1 MMKAAVS
8 HTRIGRVSMQSLQR
22 IVPPFAG
29 GNATATCYC
38 RYPIEITK
46 SPFFLSS
53 CRSISNSR
61 RTMMTK
67 TTESIA
73 GPKPPQL
80 SVPAAAK
87 TSAGSGKAPGS
98 AQIPYIKDRGPVS
111 WPSLFL
117 VGIAAASLVAY
128 YNIERERRLESA
140 MGRVVSTGKP
150 AIGGPWS
157 LIDLDGQLV
166 TDISFQGKWLLLYFG
181 FARCP
186 DICPSEMSKIS
197 RVIDQ
202 LKETHPQLASKLVP
216 VFVSVDP
223 ARDSLTALKEYAK
236 DFHPDYVFLTG
247 SPSQVQEMA
256 KKFRV
261 YVSKAEETEDG
272 DYLVDH
278 SIVTYF
284 HDDMGELSD
293 CFTQSMRP
301 KDISEKIVEKMTTP
315 QSVV

>member
-1 MMKAAVS
+1 MFSTARHLPRQSTAMRRAITGRCSSISIGGRKNNAFGSRNAL
-8 HTRIGRVSMQSLQR
+8 TRISRPTTSLRSMVSKAKPSAPKQ
-22 IVPPFAG
+22 PP
-29 GNATATCYC
+29 NANVSKA
-38 RYPIEITK
+38 
-46 SPFFLSS
+46 
-53 CRSISNSR
+53 
-61 RTMMTK
+61 
-67 TTESIA
+67 
-73 GPKPPQL
+73 
-80 SVPAAAK
+80 AAAK
-87 TSAGSGKAPGS
+87 TGAGSGKVASGT
-98 AQIPYIKDRGPVS
+98 PYIKDRGPVS

-117 VGIAAASLVAY
+117 VGVAASSVVAY

-157 LIDLDGQLV
+157 LVDLDGNLV
-166 TDISFQGKWLLLYFG
+166 SNASFEGKWLLLYFG

-186 DICPSEMSKIS
+186 DICPSEMMKIA

-223 ARDSLTALKEYAK
+223 ARDSLTALKVYAK

-247 SPSQVQEMA
+247 SPTQVQEMA
-256 KKFRV
+256 KKYRV
-261 YVSKAEETEDG
+261 YVSKAEETDDG

-278 SIVTYF
+278 SIVVYF
-284 HDDMGELSD
+284 HDDKGELSD

-315 QSVV
+315 EGLVA